1 MKELSK
7 FNPVISDE
15 KYIIFFGKL
24 FITIRCSK
32 NPEFFQVKVYR
43 DADTKP
49 LHLTFG
55 TIEEV
60 VNFIEIISEYRQGDT

>member
-7 FNPVISDE
+7 YNPIISDE

-24 FITIRCSK
+24 FITIREK
-32 NPEFFQVKVYR
+32 VIYEVKVYR

-60 VNFIEIISEYRQGDT
+60 VIFIEIISEYRQGDM